1 MADKKLDGALISRVR
16 PGSIAEEADLKP
28 GDRLLSINNEFLS
41 DLIDYKYLISDEYLV
56 LSVLKAD
63 GDLWEIE
70 IEKEFDEDLGLEF
83 ESATFDTM
91 RQCANRCIFC
101 FVDQNPPGLRPSL
114 YVYDDD

>member
-70 IEKEFDEDLGLEF
+70 I
-83 ESATFDTM
+83 
-91 RQCANRCIFC
+91 
-101 FVDQNPPGLRPSL
+101 
-114 YVYDDD
+114 